1 MTGKIRLVLGPA
13 TIMTLVMLFVVAGQP
28 QSAVPTGIIK
38 NKVILRELA
47 FQSGK
52 AKRPQ
57 WEQKVSSGTMYNYL
71 LAAGVINK
79 QVQSAPNPAKVSVGT
94 TNTQGC

>member
-47 FQSGK
+47 FQSGRK
-52 AKRPQ
+52 LPGLGVRDQAAK
-57 WEQKVSSGTMYNYL
+57 ECGGQKRRDTPDQRGLRAELDVGWFRKLNDLRVS
-71 LAAGVINK
+71 
-79 QVQSAPNPAKVSVGT
+79 
-94 TNTQGC
+94 